1 MGIESV
7 KFLEEARLPASH
19 FSKQMFPIYNMMF
32 TCLLHSQD
40 SLRRRFANALAQYQV
55 LVRLA
60 QAEVLHSIDAVRV
73 TMLQVQ
79 SSSLGDTPLELLPA
93 VDSKTPV
100 FERDYL
106 NAQSSVGHM
115 PEQKAGEPYERPSA
129 YLRSRC
135 AACFGGAGYASS
147 LGDEMLVQTLM
158 L

>member
-1 MGIESV
+1 
-7 KFLEEARLPASH
+7 
-19 FSKQMFPIYNMMF
+19 MML
-32 TCLLHSQD
+32 TCLLHFQD

-60 QAEVLHSIDAVRV
+60 RAEVLRSINAVRV

-79 SSSLGDTPLELLPA
+79 SSSFDNTPPTLELLPP
-93 VDSKTPV
+93 VDSKTPI

-106 NAQSSVGHM
+106 NAQSSVGHT

-135 AACFGGAGYASS
+135 AACFGGTGYDSS
-147 LGDEMLVQTLM
+147 LGNDMLVQTQRSTS
-158 L
+158 